1 MERPTRIASLATAAL
16 LGLALSSCAPVRINS
31 YVQRGVDFEQYRTY
45 AWGPADALSTGDPR
59 VDSNRFF
66 SERVEKAVDQQL
78 VSRGLEKRESGAA
91 DVLIHMHAR
100 FDQRIESDAIDREYA
115 RCDVSD
121 CRPFVYDAGTLLLDF
136 IDTRTNQLAW
146 RGWAEGGFDGAIDN
160 QDWMEARIDDAVAKI
175 LARLP
180 SRASGHTERTTKF
193 SAARR

>member
-1 MERPTRIASLATAAL
+1 MYRLTRAP
-16 LGLALSSCAPVRINS
+16 GLAAVALIAMVLNGCATVRVNS
-31 YVQRGVDFEQYRTY
+31 YLERGVDFRQYRTY
-45 AWGPADALSTGDPR
+45 AWGPADAFSTGDPR
-59 VDSNRFF
+59 LDNNRFF
-66 SERVEKAVDQQL
+66 SERVERAVDQQL
-78 VSRGLEKRESGAA
+78 ASRGFEKRESGAA

-100 FDQRIESDAIDREYA
+100 IDQRIESDAIDREYA

-146 RGWAEGGFDGAIDN
+146 RGWAEGSFDGAIDN

-180 SRASGHTERTTKF
+180 RDTSRSR
-193 SAARR
+193 

>member
-1 MERPTRIASLATAAL
+1 MYRLKRAPSLAAVTLIAMVL
-16 LGLALSSCAPVRINS
+16 TGCATVRVNS
-31 YVQRGVDFEQYRTY
+31 YLERGADFRHYRTY
-45 AWGPADALSTGDPR
+45 AWGPADAFSTGDPR
-59 VDSNRFF
+59 LDNNRFF

-78 VSRGLEKRESGAA
+78 ASRGFEKRESGAP

-100 FDQRIESDAIDREYA
+100 IDQRIESDAIDREYA

-121 CRPFVYDAGTLLLDF
+121 CRPFVYEAGTLLLDF

-180 SRASGHTERTTKF
+180 RDTSRNR
-193 SAARR
+193 

>member
-1 MERPTRIASLATAAL
+1 MDRPTRIVSLATAAL
-16 LGLALSSCAPVRINS
+16 LALALSSCAPVRINS
-31 YVQRGVDFEQYRTY
+31 YLERGV
-45 AWGPADALSTGDPR
+45 
-59 VDSNRFF
+59 
-66 SERVEKAVDQQL
+66 RVERAVDQQL
-78 VSRGLEKRESGAA
+78 ASRGFEKRESGVA

-100 FDQRIESDAIDREYA
+100 IDQRIESDAIDREYA

-146 RGWAEGGFDGAIDN
+146 RGWAEGSFDGAIDD

-180 SRASGHTERTTKF
+180 RDASRSR
-193 SAARR
+193 

>member
-1 MERPTRIASLATAAL
+1 MRSRPATLASTTT
-16 LGLALSSCAPVRINS
+16 GSSASASRAPSTSNWHRA
-31 YVQRGVDFEQYRTY
+31 DF
-45 AWGPADALSTGDPR
+45 
-59 VDSNRFF
+59 
-66 SERVEKAVDQQL
+66 
-78 VSRGLEKRESGAA
+78 EKRESGAA

-100 FDQRIESDAIDREYA
+100 IDQRIESDAIDREYA

-121 CRPFVYDAGTLLLDF
+121 CRPFVYEAGTLLLDF

-180 SRASGHTERTTKF
+180 RDTSRKPLTEV
-193 SAARR
+193 A

>member
-1 MERPTRIASLATAAL
+1 MDRLTRIVSLATAAL
-16 LGLALSSCAPVRINS
+16 LALAFSSCAPVRINS
-31 YVQRGVDFEQYRTY
+31 YLERGVDFQQYRTY
-45 AWGPADALSTGDPR
+45 AWGPADGLSTGDPR
-59 VDSNRFF
+59 LDNNRFF
-66 SERVEKAVDQQL
+66 RERVEKAVNQQL
-78 VSRGLEKRESGAA
+78 ASRGFEKRESGAA

-100 FDQRIESDAIDREYA
+100 IDQRIESDAIDREYA

-146 RGWAEGGFDGAIDN
+146 RGWAEGSFDGAIDD

-180 SRASGHTERTTKF
+180 RDTSRSR
-193 SAARR
+193 